1 MNTPMII
8 GRQTFDGLGRQLTV
22 EVGGHTTRFHYANGQ
37 LAPSSNT
44 LADGREIA
52 FTYEKHLNHQLL
64 SVVGQGETPLRMTYH
79 EKIGQLASTTGERDT
94 QAFAYTPSGQALR
107 DQWTVDDATHTTQ
120 WKYSLSGLLQGFDDA
135 QGIPHRREFDSAG
148 RVQRTSVGNVETR
161 YTYDGLSRL
170 ITVQV
175 SDPDSQHTLTTT
187 IAYDLLGREH
197 TRTFVVTP
205 APDSEGDAPRTVTQ
219 TLGYSAQDQI
229 VSRTWSEGDQHGEET
244 FAYDVRNRLVHYTAN
259 EHAAPQ
265 DPYGNR
271 IVEQTFVLNALNGY
285 QTVVSAFVDGSQD
298 EATFSYAEGDPTR
311 LMHVTHTHE
320 AWPSTLALTYDECGR
335 VSGDSLGR
343 RMKWDTQGRLTEVS
357 HEGRTC
363 TYRYDP
369 KGQLVERTLDDSLTR
384 SFFSADQLTHEQTGS
399 DSLQLI
405 GDSGALF
412 AVSKVTDGVRQT
424 LLIGTD
430 AQGSVRMEADS
441 ALRTVAYTP
450 HGAQAA
456 DDGQIPFGFA
466 TERREP
472 LTGWYIP
479 GGHRPYDPV
488 LMCFLAPDSESPFGR
503 GGINPYAY
511 CAGDPVNRVDPDGH
525 SWVSYALAGTGLA
538 LSAVALIPGLQAA
551 LPVAGALFSATST
564 LSTAQIAV
572 LAAATLDVISV
583 TTGVASLALEISGH
597 EGSAAGILGGVSLV
611 TGLAGAGIGLKL
623 HRLRNAGS
631 QQRALDLKNS
641 WSSPKPHRVGT
652 SEVIYQSTSRAVDV
666 GFIETY
672 RGTNQAALFT
682 HGDPLRALLMGP
694 DGKVAR
700 AADIA
705 RDFIAPRLQALNYP
719 ADETFVLLSCWGG
732 KNGAAL
738 EIAKELGRPIQGFTE
753 KIFVKGFANLQLT
766 RNAANTPLEVVP
778 YLERLRATGNPFKAW
793 KTAFRQAQARIFY
806 PDGSVT
812 AVL

>member
-22 EVGGHTTRFHYANGQ
+22 EVGGHTTRFHYVNGQ
-37 LAPSSNT
+37 LAPSGNT
-44 LADGREIA
+44 LADGRKIA

-64 SVVGQGETPLRMTYH
+64 SVVGQDETLLRMTYH
-79 EKIGQLASTTGERDT
+79 EKIGQLASATGERDT
-94 QAFAYTPSGQALR
+94 QAFAYTPTGQALR
-107 DQWTVDDATHTTQ
+107 DEWTVDDATHTTQ

-197 TRTFVVTP
+197 IRTFVVTP
-205 APDSEGDAPRTVTQ
+205 APDSEDDAPRTVTQ

-271 IVEQTFVLNALNGY
+271 IVEQAFVFNALNGY
-285 QTVVSAFVDGSQD
+285 QTVVSTFVDGSQD
-298 EATFSYAEGDPTR
+298 EAAFSYAEGDPTR
-311 LMHVTHTHE
+311 LLHVTHTHE

-363 TYRYDP
+363 TYRYDS

-412 AVSKVTDGVRQT
+412 AVNKVTDGVRQT

-430 AQGSVRMEADS
+430 AQGSVRIEADS

-466 TERREP
+466 AERREP

-511 CAGDPVNRVDPDGH
+511 CAGDPVNRIDPDAH
-525 SWVSYALAGTGLA
+525 SWSQILAGTGLVLGAIGLVATGFA
-538 LSAVALIPGLQAA
+538 LGPAVSVLLSTPSLLTTVQAVALTGAALDVVSLGTGAASFILQA
-551 LPVAGALFSATST
+551 
-564 LSTAQIAV
+564 Q
-572 LAAATLDVISV
+572 
-583 TTGVASLALEISGH
+583 GH
-597 EGSAAGILGGVSLV
+597 DGNAAGILGLVSTV
-611 TGLAGAGIGLKL
+611 TGLASAAIGVKVALLRRGGLPQRVVNPKAPMIGNASELVKDSAGTV
-623 HRLRNAGS
+623 H
-631 QQRALDLKNS
+631 
-641 WSSPKPHRVGT
+641 
-652 SEVIYQSTSRAVDV
+652 V
-666 GFIETY
+666 GFINSY
-672 RGTNQAALFT
+672 RGTNQAAMLT
-682 HGDPLRALLMGP
+682 HGDPLRALLQGP
-694 DGKVAR
+694 DGKVIR
-700 AADIA
+700 AADLA
-705 RDFIAPRLQALNYP
+705 RDFIAPRLAALKY
-719 ADETFVLLSCWGG
+719 ADDQPFVLLSCWGG

-738 EIAKELGRPIQGFTE
+738 EIAKELGRPVQGFTE
-753 KIFVKGFANLQLT
+753 KVFVKGFTNLQLKG
-766 RNAANTPLEVVP
+766 NSANTPREAIS
-778 YLERLRATGNPFKAW
+778 YIERLRASGNPITAW
-793 KTAFRQAQARIFY
+793 KTTFQEAGSKLFH
-806 PDGSVT
+806 PDGTIT
-812 AVL
+812 AVV